1 MAEARENNLIVLSIF
16 LAILIEGT
24 KEKKPYPESV
34 KNDTLKNNQLSC
46 SLPQHNLHNRSV

>member
-1 MAEARENNLIVLSIF
+1 MTEARENNLIVLSIF

-34 KNDTLKNNQLSC
+34 KTDTLKNNQLSC